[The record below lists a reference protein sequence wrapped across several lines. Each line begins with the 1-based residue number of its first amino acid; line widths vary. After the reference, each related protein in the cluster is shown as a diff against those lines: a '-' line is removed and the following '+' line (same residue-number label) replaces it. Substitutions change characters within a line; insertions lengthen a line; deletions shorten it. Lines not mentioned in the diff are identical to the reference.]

1 MTKTFTDKD
10 YKAIRDILQYP
21 KRLKQNLGW
30 FSNTSEIV
38 LPEDPV
44 DRVVFQKR
52 ARKAIRKVAQ
62 AKGSMLM
69 VGRPGTGKSM
79 LAKMFREIVDRSMG
93 DHLRPKEAIVAYP
106 GKDETHVR
114 FSYMEP
120 EIADEQIDAMRE
132 ALESARFSATPFS
145 LAQEIETVKRWR
157 NGALALAA
165 ATAILGFFI
174 PTAFIFT
181 GIFGMAAVF
190 MLLQENNHRAQEK
203 LQNEKGGRR
212 NDVKHLADQL
222 PEVLYDPRHERELMV
237 SVAEPDARS
246 MKGGFRHD
254 PYQSGNLQTPIHKR
268 TFLGA
273 HATAPIIFMDEIK
286 TLISAGYM
294 SSLLEIMQ
302 NKRYILEGGK
312 STGSGAADR
321 SENHLKAENI
331 IIACCNYDTLGYLQK
346 EGNGAFLSRI
356 EERGEIIH
364 MEGSVPED
372 EESIREVAQYI
383 RQEVIATQKEYT
395 ETWGPILVEEGYE
408 GVRKRSAH
416 IFGRELPETYEL
428 RARDFTC
435 EAVAEVVKEL
445 RCRASDGKLSALLR
459 PINGIVRAAQHEAIL
474 ENAPM
479 VTEFHVRKAT
489 ESQESLEGALSRE
502 VIAHKKDLKEYITSM
517 TDAIGYVVGLAV
529 VTAPAGG
536 QMYGQPLPIHC
547 QINAGGS
554 DRVAA
559 PGKLGE
565 IAKAAAQ
572 NVRASI
578 KKTLRKV
585 GVPYAGYEMHIEY
598 IQAHGGVEGDSASMA
613 MDIGLISDFIK
624 IPVDQQIAIT
634 GSLTGDIVLAVGG
647 VTEKVRCIMDVDL
660 NMKGACIPWQNRHDI
675 EPLLVNRDTEVIAHG
690 EIPGIRIFREDD
702 RQAPFDVFF
711 IKTKFNAYEI
721 MMGLSRH
728 QVEKKMA
735 ERSVADMNQAWR
747 SRKGED
753 AQDQLP
759 PVSCTA

>member
-1 MTKTFTDKD
+1 MTKIFTDKD
-10 YKAIRDILQYP
+10 YKEIRDILLYP
-21 KRLKQNLGW
+21 EKLKQNLLW
-30 FSNTSEIV
+30 FSDTSEIV

-62 AKGSMLM
+62 SKGSMLM

-114 FSYMEP
+114 FSYIDP
-120 EIADEQIDAMRE
+120 ELADEQIDAMRD
-132 ALESARFSATPFS
+132 ALESARFSATPFT
-145 LAQEIETVKRWR
+145 LAPEIETVRRWR
-157 NGALALAA
+157 NGALGLAA
-165 ATAILGFFI
+165 VSAIGGFFV
-174 PTAFIFT
+174 PMAFIFT

-190 MLLQENNHRAQEK
+190 MMLQENNHKAQEK

-212 NDVKHLADQL
+212 NDVKHIADQL
-222 PEVLYDPRHERELMV
+222 PEVLYDPRQKSDLMV

-273 HATAPIIFMDEIK
+273 HATAPIIFMDELK

-302 NKRYILEGGK
+302 NKRYILEGGR

-321 SENHLKAENI
+321 SENHLRAENI

-364 MEGSVPED
+364 MESCVPED
-372 EESIREVAQYI
+372 AESIREVAQYI
-383 RQEVIATQKEYT
+383 RQEVIATQREYT
-395 ETWGPILVEEGYE
+395 DTWGPILMEEGYE
-408 GVRKRSAH
+408 GIRKRSAH
-416 IFGRELPETYEL
+416 IFGKELPETYEL
-428 RARDFTC
+428 RARDFTR

-459 PINGIVRAAQHEAIL
+459 PINGIIRAAQHEAIL
-474 ENAPM
+474 DNATM
-479 VTEFHVRKAT
+479 VDQRHVRKAVLN
-489 ESQESLEGALSRE
+489 QESLEGALSRE
-502 VIAHKKDLKEYITSM
+502 TIAHKKDLKEYITSM

-529 VTAPAGG
+529 VNAPAGG

-554 DRVAA
+554 DRVSA

-578 KKTLRKV
+578 KKTLRKG
-585 GVPYAGYEMHIEY
+585 GVPYAGYEMHVEY

-624 IPVDQQIAIT
+624 TPVDQQIAIT

-647 VTEKVRCIMDVDL
+647 VTEKVRCVMDVDL

-675 EPLLVNRDTEVIAHG
+675 EPLLVNCETEVIMKNDV
-690 EIPGIRIFREDD
+690 PGIRIFRTDG
-702 RQAPFDVFF
+702 QKQPFDVFF
-711 IKTKFNAYEI
+711 IKTKFNAYDI
-721 MMGLSRH
+721 MMGLSREE
-728 QVEKKMA
+728 VERKMA
-735 ERSVADMNQAWR
+735 ERSMADMGDTR
-747 SRKGED
+747 HPRKGED
-753 AQDQLP
+753 AQDRVP
-759 PVSCTA
+759 PVSCPV